1 MVLEIINENL
11 GEIKFG
17 SKVTRY
23 LDISKYAEDY
33 HYHDVDCRSCT
44 KAERQGNKLKVTI
57 DSNSVGATAGV
68 PKVIH
73 KYVTIYLDPNTHQY
87 IADDNYLRVD
97 NPDKKEV
104 KFMFSGFIS

>member
-1 MVLEIINENL
+1 MVLEMININL

-23 LDISKYAEDY
+23 LDISKYVEDY

-57 DSNSVGATAGV
+57 DSNSVGATEGV

-73 KYVTIYLDPNTHQY
+73 KYVTIYLDPATSEF
-87 IADDNYLRVD
+87 IPDDNFSKVP

-104 KFMFSGFIS
+104 KFMFSGFVS